1 MFLGVDGGGT
11 KTAFALVDADGN
23 VRARHEEGSAYYLE
37 VGMDGVGAMLER
49 GCRTLFAA
57 AGVRPDDIAQ
67 AFFGLPAYGEDRAVM
82 PALDALP
89 RAILAHGRYQCGN
102 DMVCSWAGSLAGA
115 DGISVIAGTGSMAYG
130 EYAGKRARAGG
141 WGELFSDEGSAHW
154 IARAGLALFSRMSD
168 GRAVRGA
175 LYALVR
181 ERLALVE
188 DLDLCGVVYGQL
200 KGERS
205 GVAGLAGLVTEAAA
219 LGDRQAVAII
229 DAAAAELAALVDAV
243 RVALDVELGVEVA
256 VSFTGGLVG
265 AEGPLRAPL
274 ERALSDRSRVYRVA
288 PPVLAPVLGAALYA
302 ARGAG
307 KPLGDAALRR
317 LADANN
323 VAGGGSRRITA
334 PPNPPYVP
342 AR

>member
-37 VGMDGVGAMLER
+37 VGMEGVAAMLER
-49 GCRTLFAA
+49 GCRALFAA
-57 AGVRPDDIAQ
+57 AGVGPADVAQ
-67 AFFGLPAYGEDRAVM
+67 AFFGLPAYGEDRAVV

-89 RAILAHGRYQCGN
+89 LAILGHDRYRCGN
-102 DMVCSWAGSLAGA
+102 DMVCSWAGSLACA

-130 EYAGKRARAGG
+130 EYAGRQARAGG

-168 GRAVRGA
+168 GRAPRGE

-181 ERLALVE
+181 ERLALRE
-188 DLDLCGVVYGQL
+188 DLDLCGVVYGDL
-200 KGERS
+200 KQERS
-205 GVAGLAGLVTEAAA
+205 GVARLSRLVTEAAA

-229 DAAAAELAALVDAV
+229 DAAAGELADLVGAV
-243 RVALDVELGVEVA
+243 RATLGVADDVGVA

-265 AEGPLRAPL
+265 AEGPLRTPL
-274 ERALSDRSRVYRVA
+274 TRALAGRARAYQVS
-288 PPVLAPVLGAALYA
+288 PPLFAPVLGAALYA
-302 ARGAG
+302 ARDAGTPLDAIALHRLSESGPVGA
-307 KPLGDAALRR
+307 A
-317 LADANN
+317 
-323 VAGGGSRRITA
+323 
-334 PPNPPYVP
+334 
-342 AR
+342 

>member
-37 VGMDGVGAMLER
+37 VGMEGAAAMLER
-49 GCRTLFAA
+49 GCRALFAA
-57 AGVRPDDIAQ
+57 AGIRADDVAQ

-89 RAILAHGRYQCGN
+89 RAILGHDRYRCGN
-102 DMVCSWAGSLAGA
+102 DMVCSWAGSLACA

-130 EYAGKRARAGG
+130 EYGGKQARAGG

-154 IARAGLALFSRMSD
+154 IARAGLGLFSRMSD
-168 GRAVRGA
+168 GRAPRGE
-175 LYALVR
+175 LYDLVR
-181 ERLALVE
+181 QRLALRE
-188 DLDLCGVVYGQL
+188 DLDLCGVVYGDL

-205 GVAGLAGLVTEAAA
+205 GVARLSRLVSDAAA

-229 DAAAAELAALVDAV
+229 DAAAGELAALVDAV
-243 RVALDVELGVEVA
+243 RATLGVADDIEVA

-265 AEGPLRAPL
+265 TDGPLRVPL
-274 ERALSDRSRVYRVA
+274 TRVLEGRARPYQVA
-288 PPVLAPVLGAALYA
+288 PPLFAPVLGAALYA
-302 ARGAG
+302 ARDAG
-307 KPLGDAALRR
+307 MPLDAIALHR
-317 LADANN
+317 LS
-323 VAGGGSRRITA
+323 GSG
-334 PPNPPYVP
+334 PDGP
-342 AR
+342 A